1 MLRILYERI
10 KADRRVHLVKNTIVH
25 IVERSDALRRKM
37 FNMLQQYTIV
47 IKIYYQKQVF
57 DVIIFFIMILLK
69 YNVYNNIC
77 INLKNNYIIFS
88 SRSSC
93 KSRLA

>member
-47 IKIYYQKQVF
+47 IKIYYQKQAF
-57 DVIIFFIMILLK
+57 DVIILLIRTSEIQC
-69 YNVYNNIC
+69 YDIC
-77 INLKNNYIIFS
+77 I
-88 SRSSC
+88 R
-93 KSRLA
+93 